1 MLVESR
7 LPPAARDPGGYRRDA
22 ARAAAEGLGEHAAGR
37 RERFVDE
44 LIARV
49 RRAGATGEILL
60 RGDSGFWNKKIT
72 AKLRAKGCR
81 YSIGVRLTKPVA
93 AAIEAIPEET

>member
-1 MLVESR
+1 
-7 LPPAARDPGGYRRDA
+7 
-22 ARAAAEGLGEHAAGR
+22 
-37 RERFVDE
+37 
-44 LIARV
+44 V